1 MILIDGH
8 NLIAQMPDLSL
19 DDPHDEAELLG
30 RLRAYR
36 AATGAELAVYFDPG
50 LSYQPPL
57 RRVEAGIT
65 IYTAPYGHLADEL
78 ILQAVHAAAN
88 PRQLTVVS
96 SDHTIQQTAR
106 ERGCRVVDAEAFAAE
121 LRYPTQ
127 RRRPRTRVP
136 RRRAEEAP
144 LSEVEVA
151 RWLELFRR
159 RARRGRAAG

>member
-8 NLIAQMPDLSL
+8 NLIAHMADLRL

-50 LSYQPPL
+50 LTYQPPA
-57 RRVEAGIT
+57 RHIEAGMT
-65 IYTAPYGHLADEL
+65 VYTAPYGQHADAL
-78 ILQAVHAAAN
+78 ILQAIRTAAH

-96 SDHTIQQTAR
+96 SDHTIQQAAR
-106 ERGCRVVDAEAFAAE
+106 ERGCRVVDAAAFAAE
-121 LRYPTQ
+121 LRHPKR
-127 RRRPRTRVP
+127 RRRPRTRVS
-136 RRRAEEAP
+136 RRRAAEAP
-144 LSEVEVA
+144 LSEAEVA

-159 RARRGRAAG
+159 RGRRDRTAG